1 MKFVKGKFFVF
12 FSMNQQFRTI
22 LQTPETRR
30 RPFCCEHGSFITAGS
45 LTWHRGDRELQHQPA
60 RQERVVVQCDIIRST
75 RRSVKGKLFGIV
87 FNEPVIYTDITHE
100 GDEKETFA
108 GVGGWF

>member
-1 MKFVKGKFFVF
+1 
-12 FSMNQQFRTI
+12 MNQQFRTI

-45 LTWHRGDRELQHQPA
+45 LSWHRGDGELQHQPA
-60 RQERVVVQCDIIRST
+60 RQERVVVQCDSYKEHKEVEYLK
-75 RRSVKGKLFGIV
+75 SVKGKLFGIV

>member
-1 MKFVKGKFFVF
+1 M
-12 FSMNQQFRTI
+12 
-22 LQTPETRR
+22 
-30 RPFCCEHGSFITAGS
+30 
-45 LTWHRGDRELQHQPA
+45 
-60 RQERVVVQCDIIRST
+60 VQCDSYKEHKEVEYLK
-75 RRSVKGKLFGIV
+75 SVKGKLFGIV